1 MNRQLMSTVF
11 SMILTAGLLLSAS
24 AARADLTISF
34 DSSNQTLNPGQTVSY
49 WGTITATTDV
59 SINGDNLSL
68 AGLSS
73 DDTPFLSGAPLDLG
87 AGASW
92 SGEFFTVTAPSD
104 LPDGDYAGYFNV
116 LYSDASG
123 DHIAGP
129 DASVG
134 DGPNFAATV
143 PEPGSLLLLGAGLTL
158 VTRVV
163 RRNLRK

>member
-1 MNRQLMSTVF
+1 MNRKLMSTVF
-11 SMILTAGLLLSAS
+11 SMMLIAGLLLSAS
-24 AARADLTISF
+24 AARADLSISF

-73 DDTPFLSGAPLDLG
+73 DDTPFLLGSPLDLS

-92 SGEFFTVTAPSD
+92 YGEFFTVTAPPD
-104 LPDGDYAGYFNV
+104 LADGDYAGYFNV
-116 LYSDASG
+116 LYSDVSG

-129 DASVG
+129 DAGLG
-134 DGPNFAATV
+134 DAPNFAATV
-143 PEPGSLLLLGAGLTL
+143 PEPASLLLLGAGLTL
-158 VTRVV
+158 VSRKV
-163 RRNLRK
+163 RRSMRK